1 MLPEGLR
8 SGYARFQSQR
18 FARDCQKYRALATH
32 GNHPGTLV
40 ISCCDSR
47 ATPEVIFDTDPG
59 EMLVMRNIANIV
71 PPFELGGQYHGT
83 SAVLDFAVRRLEV
96 RHILVLGHS
105 DCGGVRAFAEDVNG
119 ISNGEFIGPWLNL
132 IGKTAHECRAA
143 GRGCEHDLQSIEFQS
158 IRNSLHNLLT
168 FPWIASRVSNRALCL
183 HGVHFDVG
191 SGTLRVYNEVSDEFE
206 INTPNLPV
214 DGSTECLADM
224 AYIFG
229 G

>member
-71 PPFELGGQYHGT
+71 PPFELGGQYHEQAPSSILPSDGWKSDT
-83 SAVLDFAVRRLEV
+83 SWCSAIAIAVA
-96 RHILVLGHS
+96 
-105 DCGGVRAFAEDVNG
+105 C
-119 ISNGEFIGPWLNL
+119 
-132 IGKTAHECRAA
+132 
-143 GRGCEHDLQSIEFQS
+143 
-158 IRNSLHNLLT
+158 
-168 FPWIASRVSNRALCL
+168 VSER
-183 HGVHFDVG
+183 
-191 SGTLRVYNEVSDEFE
+191 
-206 INTPNLPV
+206 
-214 DGSTECLADM
+214 
-224 AYIFG
+224 
-229 G
+229 